1 MFKHWID
8 RVKQI
13 TMYQQIVL
21 SAPKLLT
28 SVVIFNA
35 QNVDAPSV
43 FITSKDKTVASL
55 KTKQGLIEV
64 MKMSYELNKYH

>member
-1 MFKHWID
+1 
-8 RVKQI
+8 
-13 TMYQQIVL
+13 MYQQIVL

-64 MKMSYELNKYH
+64 MKMSYELNKYHKIAFWVI

>member
-1 MFKHWID
+1 
-8 RVKQI
+8 
-13 TMYQQIVL
+13 MYQQIVL